1 MIDIDPQ
8 QELFTALKLDLEQK
22 GFDDVDG
29 VLPPEDAP
37 YPIVRLRDSQQIDKR
52 LKNALHGRVY
62 QTIHLY
68 HYADQRGALSKI
80 MLTIRAVCESI
91 KHTANF
97 SWNVE
102 NINERVLY
110 DTSTATTLLH
120 GVVDVEFY
128 FS

>member
-1 MIDIDPQ
+1 VIDIDPQ
-8 QELFTALKLDLEQK
+8 QEIFTALKINLEQK
-22 GFDDVDG
+22 GYSDVDG

-37 YPIVRLRDSQQIDKR
+37 YPFVRLRDSQQIDKR
-52 LKNALHGRVY
+52 LKNALHGRVH

-68 HYADQRGALSKI
+68 HYADQRGALSEI

-97 SWNVE
+97 SWNVK

-110 DTSTATTLLH
+110 DNSTATPLLH
-120 GVVDVEFY
+120 GIVEVEFY